1 MSRKTRSV
9 SRDAVLFLED
19 IQTSCAKIVR
29 FTADRTRDEVFVD
42 EMRFDAVLL
51 NLHIIGEAVKNLP
64 PEWRQKH
71 SDVPWRA
78 IAGLRDFVAHAYF
91 ALDLDILWN
100 AIREEIPQLLQRVQR
115 ILEEEHGSI
124 R

>member
-1 MSRKTRSV
+1 M

-51 NLHIIGEAVKNLP
+51 NLHIIGA
-64 PEWRQKH
+64 
-71 SDVPWRA
+71 D
-78 IAGLRDFVAHAYF
+78 LRLHTPRL
-91 ALDLDILWN
+91 ALS
-100 AIREEIPQLLQRVQR
+100 
-115 ILEEEHGSI
+115 GSI
-124 R
+124 L

>member
-1 MSRKTRSV
+1 V
-9 SRDAVLFLED
+9 SRDAVLFLAD
-19 IQTSCAKIVR
+19 IQTSCSKIAR
-29 FTADRTRDEVFVD
+29 FTSGRTRDEVFAD
-42 EMRFDAVLL
+42 ELRFDAILR

-64 PEWRQKH
+64 LDWRKKH
-71 SDVPWRA
+71 ADIPWRE

-100 AIREEIPQLLQRVQR
+100 AIQEEVPTLLQRIQA
-115 ILEEEHGSI
+115 ILEEEGNAAQ